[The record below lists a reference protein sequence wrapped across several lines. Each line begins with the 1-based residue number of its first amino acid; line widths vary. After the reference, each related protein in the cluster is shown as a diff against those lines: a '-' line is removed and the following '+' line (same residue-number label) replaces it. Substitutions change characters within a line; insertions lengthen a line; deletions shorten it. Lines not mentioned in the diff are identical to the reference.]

1 MVSALSVLRDYCY
14 RYLRKMKLLGSPG
27 ADIDVK
33 APLGVTVLTD
43 EGDVLA
49 DLTAKGQTITI
60 AQG

>member
-1 MVSALSVLRDYCY
+1 
-14 RYLRKMKLLGSPG
+14 MKLLGSPG

>member
-1 MVSALSVLRDYCY
+1 M
-14 RYLRKMKLLGSPG
+14 GSPG